1 MNIKY
6 QALAQTLRQKSHA
19 LYILTGQDHYLLN
32 DAAISIKKTWRS
44 RGECDETTIQLN
56 APTDWALLREEAN
69 SYSLFSE
76 FVLIDARLD
85 KKTIDAAGK
94 KMLQEYIKDIN
105 SRCLIILRAPNVPN
119 KQLQLMASN
128 EHTLLIQAYP
138 FAAAEL
144 QRWITT
150 QLTTRSI
157 RHDHQVPAL
166 IHQYT
171 QGNMLACAQVIEK
184 LALVISED
192 ELVTTAIVLEQLSD
206 QCDYQLYELTEAC
219 LNAQVEKAIHVLR
232 QACENKT
239 EPTLILWLLCQEIRQ
254 LIGLAQLRAQSV
266 PLSQA
271 CNQLKIWP
279 QRARSYELTLAR
291 VPEARLNELLQICQ
305 QLDMQIKSNQSG
317 MIWHGLERLALALAG
332 GTIGSLK

>member
-6 QALAQTLRQKSHA
+6 QAIAQTLRQKKHA

-32 DAAISIKKTWRS
+32 DAALSIKKAWRAK
-44 RGECDETTIQLN
+44 GECDEKTVQLN
-56 APTDWALLREEAN
+56 APTDWALLKEEAN

-76 FVLIDARLD
+76 FVLLDARFDKKSIDAQ
-85 KKTIDAAGK
+85 GK
-94 KMLQEYIKDIN
+94 KMLQAYVQDIN
-105 SRCLIILRAPNVPN
+105 PRCLIILRAPNVPN
-119 KQLQLMASN
+119 KQLQLLAGN

-138 FAAAEL
+138 FTSAEL

-157 RHDHQVPAL
+157 HHDTDVPAL

-184 LALVISED
+184 LALVINEG
-192 ELVTTAIVLEQLSD
+192 EFVTSAIVLEQLSD

-219 LNAQVEKAIHVLR
+219 LNAHVEKAIHVLR

-239 EPTLILWLLCQEIRQ
+239 EPTLILWLLSQEIRQ
-254 LIGLAQLRAQSV
+254 LIGLAQLRAQSI
-266 PLSQA
+266 PLAQA
-271 CNQLKIWP
+271 CSQLKIWP

-291 VPEARLNELLQICQ
+291 VPLSRLNELLQICQ
-305 QLDMQIKSNQSG
+305 QLDMQIKSNQSS
-317 MIWHGLERLALALAG
+317 MIWHGLERLVLALGA
-332 GTIGSLK
+332 